1 MTLFYSKEFIRMLER
16 LPASIRL
23 LFIRQEQIVRENWR
37 DSRLHLKQ
45 MKGKPISF
53 SFRITRSYRAFFY
66 FCGPDDAITL
76 YAIGHRKDI
85 LRKRR
90 GS

>member
-1 MTLFYSKEFIRMLER
+1 MKIFYAPQFVSMLER
-16 LPASIRL
+16 LSYEIQK
-23 LFIRQEQIVRENWR
+23 LFLKQQDILKSDWR

-45 MKGKPISF
+45 MKGRPITF

-66 FCGPDDAITL
+66 FRAANEITL

-85 LRKRR
+85 QRKLHP
-90 GS
+90 

>member
-1 MTLFYSKEFIRMLER
+1 MKIFYAAQFVNMLECMPR
-16 LPASIRL
+16 GIQK
-23 LFIRQEQIVRENWR
+23 LFLKQQDILRINWR

-53 SFRITRSYRAFFY
+53 SFRMTRSYRAFFY
-66 FCGPDDAITL
+66 FRTADEITL

-85 LRKRR
+85 QRKLR
-90 GS
+90 

>member
-1 MTLFYSKEFIRMLER
+1 MLER
-16 LPASIRL
+16 LPVPIRS

-37 DSRLHLKQ
+37 DPRLHLKQ

-53 SFRITRSYRAFFY
+53 SLRITRSYRAFFY
-66 FCGPDDAITL
+66 FCGPDAITL

>member
-1 MTLFYSKEFIRMLER
+1 MKVFYAPQFVRMLER
-16 LPASIRL
+16 LSRDIQE
-23 LFIRQEQIVRENWR
+23 LFLQQQDILKTNWR
-37 DSRLHLKQ
+37 DPRLHLKQ
-45 MKGKPISF
+45 MKGRPITF

-66 FCGPDDAITL
+66 FRTPDEITL

-85 LRKRR
+85 QRRLR